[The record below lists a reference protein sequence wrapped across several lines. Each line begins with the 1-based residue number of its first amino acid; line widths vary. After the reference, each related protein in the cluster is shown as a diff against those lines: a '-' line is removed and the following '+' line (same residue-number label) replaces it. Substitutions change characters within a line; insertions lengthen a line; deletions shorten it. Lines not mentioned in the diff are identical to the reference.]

1 MIYFLA
7 PTANGW
13 APHAACDTVLQA
25 LSLLLYDLF
34 FSSNSKWLRTHGWEP
49 HAVFSLDSWAS
60 RRFLAS
66 AFSIDDA

>member
-1 MIYFLA
+1 MCFFMIYFLA

-34 FSSNSKWLRTHGWEP
+34 LAATANGWAF
-49 HAVFSLDSWAS
+49 HAVSSLDSWACP
-60 RRFLAS
+60 RFLAS